1 MIEFHEIELHMKFFI
16 KKNHNEM
23 KLNCHGEVKMNS
35 WIGAKQNFGCHKD
48 NGIDEGEEK
57 EEEQVKS

>member
-1 MIEFHEIELHMKFFI
+1 
-16 KKNHNEM
+16 M

-35 WIGAKQNFGCHKD
+35 WIGAKQKFGCHKD